1 MGHEKSA
8 VGASEFRPDG
18 AEIGW
23 PPSRPE
29 PFRVE
34 VQTGRDRTAVAPV
47 GELDLATAGPLQDA
61 LNELEAA
68 GSERLVLD
76 LRRVSFMDWW
86 GLRTVL
92 SADLRARQTGRRLE
106 VLCGPGY
113 VTRLLAL
120 TGTYQRL
127 DIVEQPRTSI

>member
-34 VQTGRDRTAVAPV
+34 AQTGRDRTAVAPV

-86 GLRTVL
+86 GLRTERSALICVL
-92 SADLRARQTGRRLE
+92 DRPADGWRSSAVPDMSRDCSR
-106 VLCGPGY
+106 
-113 VTRLLAL
+113 
-120 TGTYQRL
+120 
-127 DIVEQPRTSI
+127 